1 MNNQRHLTVKEIETP
16 RKTMRG
22 RRASAILL
30 SGLWLKDAGFAPGDK
45 VALDVT
51 NGKIVI
57 TKGE

>member
-1 MNNQRHLTVKEIETP
+1 MKRNLTVKEIELP
-16 RKTMRG
+16 RKNIRN

-51 NGKIVI
+51 DGQIVI
-57 TKGE
+57 TKGV

>member
-1 MNNQRHLTVKEIETP
+1 MNSIKASYDSLEREGK
-16 RKTMRG
+16 
-22 RRASAILL
+22 ASALILQ
-30 SGLWLKDAGFAPGDK
+30 GFWLLHAGFAPGDK

>member
-1 MNNQRHLTVKEIETP
+1 MNNQRHLTVKEIELP
-16 RKTMRG
+16 RKNIRN

-51 NGKIVI
+51 DGQIVI
-57 TKGE
+57 TKGV